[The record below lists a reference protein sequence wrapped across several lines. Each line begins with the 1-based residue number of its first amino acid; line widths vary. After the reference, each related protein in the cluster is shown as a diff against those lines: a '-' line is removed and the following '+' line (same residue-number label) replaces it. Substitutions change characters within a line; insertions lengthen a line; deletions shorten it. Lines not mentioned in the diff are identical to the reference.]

1 MGMEAVVFSSSESK
15 RNEAMKFGAAEFHVS
30 NSGKPLEGIKPVNH
44 LLITSSVV
52 PELSQ

>member
-1 MGMEAVVFSSSESK
+1 MGMEAVVFSTSESK
-15 RNEAMKFGAAEFHVS
+15 RQEAMKFGAAEFHVVDP
-30 NSGKPLEGIKPVNH
+30 GKPFEGIKPVNH